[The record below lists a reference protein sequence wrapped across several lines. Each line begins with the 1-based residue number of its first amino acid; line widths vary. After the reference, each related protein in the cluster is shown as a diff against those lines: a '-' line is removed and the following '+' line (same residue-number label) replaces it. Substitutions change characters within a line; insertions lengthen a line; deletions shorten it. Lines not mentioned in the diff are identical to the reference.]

1 MMIQPAVRRPGFSE
15 GRRHRCVGRASNPV
29 GGAMR
34 RWVGST
40 PIPLRRFAFIGLL
53 RGRISALHA
62 QALASAWV
70 FARQKT
76 IRRDGPLSGLS
87 SPYLSTAAR
96 FEPICARSRRRLNA
110 KPSTLDSSC

>member
-1 MMIQPAVRRPGFSE
+1 MMASIAAAEDFME

-53 RGRISALHA
+53 RGRISAL
-62 QALASAWV
+62 
-70 FARQKT
+70 RC
-76 IRRDGPLSGLS
+76 
-87 SPYLSTAAR
+87 SPYRSTAALLT
-96 FEPICARSRRRLNA
+96 PICARSRRPLNA
-110 KPSTLDSSC
+110 KPLGTELSC